1 VKKTL
6 IFIAILGIIC
16 PAAFSVTW
24 DEALDI
30 AAKNS
35 KEIQSAQKQV
45 EASEWS
51 YRSAYSTVLPHLSGS
66 AGMSETTPDSTTEV
80 TRSYSSSFSLSQT
93 VFGGLE
99 NLYSIQ
105 SAYANLEY
113 QKANF
118 NSTQATYYY
127 NLRSAFIETLTAQE
141 NVQLSRAILKQRKDN
156 SNLIQLRYESGK
168 EDRGNLMTTKADQA
182 NSEHDYISARR
193 ELKLSLLKLSQLL
206 QAEVTEVASPKGL
219 AEAGDPDLDNLTEKT
234 PSYIMKQKQFE
245 SADIAKR
252 ATLSGYLPSVSLS
265 ASRRSS
271 GEEWP
276 PNEGSSSWSWSLS
289 YSLFPGGSNIAD
301 SFIKGSQLDQAKAD
315 LDVAVKSLRYD
326 MQNAYNGYL
335 DALESLEVSK
345 VQLSASKERA
355 QITQVKYMNGL
366 VNYDEWYRIENTYI
380 QAQKTLLS
388 SQKSAYVA
396 EALWNKTYGGWVK

>member
-1 VKKTL
+1 VKKTI
-6 IFIAILGIIC
+6 IFIAILVIIS
-16 PAAFSVTW
+16 PQTFSVTW
-24 DEALDI
+24 SEALDI

-45 EASEWS
+45 EASEWT
-51 YRSAYSTVLPHLSGS
+51 YRKAYSSVLPQLSGS
-66 AGMSETTPDSTTEV
+66 AGMSETTPDSSTEV
-80 TRSYSSSFSLSQT
+80 SRSYSSSFSLSQT

-99 NLYSIQ
+99 NLYNIQ
-105 SAYANLEY
+105 SAYAGLEF

-118 NSTQATYYY
+118 NSIQASYYY
-127 NLRSAFIETLTAQE
+127 DLRSAFIEALTAQE

-156 SNLIQLRYESGK
+156 SNLIQLRYDSGK

-182 NSEHDYISARR
+182 NSEHDYLASRR

-206 QAEVTEVASPKGL
+206 QTEISSVEAPKGL
-219 AEAGDPDLDNLTEKT
+219 AEAGEPDLDKLVIET
-234 PSYIMKQKQFE
+234 PTYIMNQKQFE
-245 SADIAKR
+245 SADIANR
-252 ATLSGYLPSVSLS
+252 ATLSGYLPSISLS

-271 GEEWP
+271 GDEWP
-276 PNEGSSSWSWSLS
+276 PNEGSSSWNWSLS

-315 LDVAVKSLRYD
+315 LDVAMKSLRYD
-326 MQNAYNGYL
+326 MQNALNGYL
-335 DALESLEVSK
+335 NALESLEVAK

-388 SQKSAYVA
+388 SQKSAYLA

>member
-1 VKKTL
+1 VKKSI
-6 IFIAILGIIC
+6 IFIAIVSILSQR
-16 PAAFSVTW
+16 AFSLTW
-24 DEALDI
+24 SEALDI

-45 EASEWS
+45 EASEWT
-51 YRSAYSTVLPHLSGS
+51 YRKAYSSVLPQLSAG

-80 TRSYSSSFSLSQT
+80 TRSYSTSFSLSQT
-93 VFGGLE
+93 VFGGLD
-99 NLYSIQ
+99 NLYNIQ
-105 SAYANLEY
+105 SAYADLEF
-113 QKANF
+113 QKASF
-118 NSTQATYYY
+118 NSTLATYYY
-127 NLRSAFIETLTAQE
+127 DLRSAFIEVLTAQE

-156 SNLIQLRYESGK
+156 SNLIQLRYDSGK

-193 ELKLSLLKLSQLL
+193 EHKLSLLKLSQLL

-219 AEAGDPDLDNLTEKT
+219 AEAGEPDLDKLTKDNPT
-234 PSYIMKQKQFE
+234 YVMKQKQFE
-245 SADIAKR
+245 SSEIANK
-252 ATLSGYLPSVSLS
+252 ATLSGYLPSISLS

-301 SFIKGSQLDQAKAD
+301 SYIKGSQLDQAKAD

-335 DALESLEVSK
+335 DALESLEVAK
-345 VQLSASKERA
+345 VQLAASKERA
-355 QITQVKYMNGL
+355 QITQAKYMNGL

-380 QAQKTLLS
+380 QAQKTLLT

>member
-1 VKKTL
+1 MKKVFFCL
-6 IFIAILGIIC
+6 LSIIFICVSAH
-16 PAAFSVTW
+16 SMTW
-24 DEALDI
+24 DEALSV

-51 YRSAYSTVLPHLSGS
+51 YRKAYSSVLPQLSGS

-80 TRSYSSSFSLSQT
+80 SRSYSTSVSLSQT

-99 NLYSIQ
+99 NLYNIQ

-113 QKANF
+113 QKASF
-118 NSTQATYYY
+118 DSTLASYYY
-127 NLRSAFIETLTAQE
+127 NLRSAFIEALTAQE

-156 SNLIQLRYESGK
+156 SNLIQLRYDSGK
-168 EDRGNLMTTKADQA
+168 EDKGNLMTTKADQA
-182 NSEHDYISARR
+182 NSEHDYISSRR

-206 QAEVTEVASPKGL
+206 QTDVSSVEAPKGL
-219 AEAGDPDLDNLTEKT
+219 AEAGEPDLDKLMNET
-234 PSYIMKQKQFE
+234 PTYIMKQKQFE
-245 SADIAKR
+245 SADIANR
-252 ATLSGYLPSVSLS
+252 ATLSEYLPSISLS

-271 GEEWP
+271 GDEWP
-276 PNEGSSSWSWSLS
+276 PNEGSSGWNWSLS
-289 YSLFPGGSNIAD
+289 YSLFPGGSNMAD

-326 MQNAYNGYL
+326 LQNAYNGYL
-335 DALESLEVSK
+335 DAIESLEVAK
-345 VQLSASKERA
+345 VQLSASRERA
-355 QITQVKYMNGL
+355 QITQAKYMNGL
-366 VNYDEWYRIENTYI
+366 VTYDEWYRIENTYI
-380 QAQKTLLS
+380 QAQKSLLS
-388 SQKSAYVA
+388 SMKSAYVA